1 MHFGQVYSTKFTQPP
16 LLRTLLGLLPPPPR
30 CVRTLWMLPNPISFQ
45 DENLKEVHQMIEME
59 DAGVDQKLKSLFEQL
74 QQGETAT
81 PSSLTL

>member
-1 MHFGQVYSTKFTQPP
+1 
-16 LLRTLLGLLPPPPR
+16 
-30 CVRTLWMLPNPISFQ
+30 
-45 DENLKEVHQMIEME
+45 MIEME